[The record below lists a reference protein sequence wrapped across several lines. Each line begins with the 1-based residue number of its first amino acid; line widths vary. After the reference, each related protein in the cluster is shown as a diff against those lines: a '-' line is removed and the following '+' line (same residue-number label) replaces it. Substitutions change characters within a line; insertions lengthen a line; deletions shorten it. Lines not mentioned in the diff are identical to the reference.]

1 LESLIPS
8 SSLPSSQVFHKQLQ
22 ALTRS
27 KNILIAYSGGLDS
40 HVLLHLASQLSQANN
55 YSHKSQTTQATQVNQ
70 ANSYQVRAMH
80 IHHGLQEEADAWV
93 PHCQQVCDEL
103 NIPIE
108 IKHLNLTIEKGK
120 SIEESARTARYA
132 VFNETLQ
139 PDEVLLTAHHQN
151 DQAETLLLQLF
162 RGAGVQGLASMP
174 CIANFGSG
182 QHARPLLSCSRQSL
196 ETYAKENQLNFIED
210 PSNQDSAFDRNYLR
224 NEILP
229 ELRERWPSID
239 KTISRSASIQAETK
253 QILDE
258 LAEQDLL
265 LIQNNSNKNPL
276 KNNILDISVLK
287 KLSFSRQKLVLRYWI
302 DVNEFQAPSEKKL
315 KHIFSDVV
323 DSKEDAQ
330 PIVEWQG
337 VEVRRFKNSIYL
349 MTPLQDHDNKEV
361 LEWKNPQKLLEIP
374 SLNLVLPALKNS
386 DYDKSQAV
394 SVRFRQGGEKFY
406 DHKRGV
412 NTSLKK
418 LFNESAVPPWLRSRI
433 PLIYSGDILVKIVG
447 IE

>member
-1 LESLIPS
+1 MQKSPH
-8 SSLPSSQVFHKQLQ
+8 SSLPSSQVFYKQLQ

-27 KNILIAYSGGLDS
+27 KKLLIAYSGGLDS
-40 HVLLHLASQLSQANN
+40 HVLLHLASQLSQENN
-55 YSHKSQTTQATQVNQ
+55 YSHKSQTAQVNQ
-70 ANSYQVRAMH
+70 ATSYQVRAMH

-103 NIPIE
+103 NIPIK
-108 IKHLNLTIEKGK
+108 IKHLNLTIEKGT
-120 SIEESARTARYA
+120 SIEDVARTSRYA
-132 VFNETLQ
+132 AFSEELQ
-139 PDEVLLTAHHQN
+139 SDEVLLTAHHQN

-182 QHARPLLSCSRQSL
+182 QHARPLLSYSRQSL
-196 ETYAKENQLNFIED
+196 ETYAKENQLNFILD

-239 KTISRSASIQAETK
+239 KTISRSARIQAETK
-253 QILDE
+253 QILNE

-265 LIQNNSNKNPL
+265 LIQNNSNKKL
-276 KNNILDISVLK
+276 CKNNILDISALK
-287 KLSFSRQKLVLRYWI
+287 TLSFSRQKLVLRYWI
-302 DVNEFQAPSEKKL
+302 DVNDFQAPSEKKL
-315 KHIFSDVV
+315 KHIFSDVI
-323 DSKEDAQ
+323 DSKQDAQ

-337 VEVRRFKNSIYL
+337 VEIRRFKNSIYL
-349 MTPLQDHDNKEV
+349 MSPLQGHDNKKV
-361 LEWKNPQKLLEIP
+361 LEWKNPQKPFVIP
-374 SLNLVLPALKNS
+374 SLNLVLQALKNS

-394 SVRFRQGGEKFY
+394 TVRFRQGGEKFY
-406 DHKRGV
+406 DSKRGLS
-412 NTSLKK
+412 TSLKN

-433 PLIYSGDILVKIVG
+433 PLIYSGDTLVKIVG